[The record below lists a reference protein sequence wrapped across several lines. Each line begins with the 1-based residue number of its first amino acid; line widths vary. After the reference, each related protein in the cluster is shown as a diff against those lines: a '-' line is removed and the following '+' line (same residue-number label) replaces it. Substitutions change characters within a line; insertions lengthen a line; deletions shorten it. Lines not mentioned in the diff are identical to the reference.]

1 MPTKLSERA
10 KKDGKSAREP
20 VQPRSNESAKRDK
33 QDQPS
38 VYIDEVDKIYN
49 SPEFKS
55 AIEGIN
61 RQFKMATTRNKTVA
75 YKDPTGPAPNS
86 MALSNIAKILAN
98 NRRKS
103 P

>member
-10 KKDGKSAREP
+10 KKVWPKSKNVEDK
-20 VQPRSNESAKRDK
+20 QDK

-38 VYIDEVDKIYN
+38 VHIDGKRNREDKIYN

-86 MALSNIAKILAN
+86 MALSNTAKILAN

-103 P
+103 L